1 MNFFKPKQAA
11 TPHPPPPHHLL
22 HQAFTSLQTH
32 ISNFLENLPTPPPI
46 KSPPWARISNHSN
59 GVNSTGFFFP
69 NSNKNSSGTTSS
81 KDYAMT
87 ADAIEERLAGV
98 PVYALSNCSQE
109 FVLVSGVNT
118 GKNLGLFCF
127 SESDAETLLNQMKSM
142 DSSMRSGSQVVAVAL
157 SKIFQLKVD
166 GVALRLIP
174 EASQIQNAVM
184 ERKKAGVLDESFS
197 GVPVFQSKS
206 LILRSQNKRYR
217 PVFFRKVKKEDD
229 RTFNLLLLAIQ
240 LHMLFSHVLL
250 IAQEDLEKS
259 LLRAS
264 RQQHRLNPSL
274 REGDIQVAV
283 LEDIIR
289 GMKDNS
295 SSTWD
300 DVVFVPPGF
309 DVSTDTSK
317 Q

>member
-217 PVFFRKVKKEDD
+217 PVFFRK
-229 RTFNLLLLAIQ
+229 
-240 LHMLFSHVLL
+240 
-250 IAQEDLEKS
+250 EDLEKS

-274 REGDIQVAV
+274 REGDIQVEF
-283 LEDIIR
+283 LI
-289 GMKDNS
+289 S
-295 SSTWD
+295 PCL
-300 DVVFVPPGF
+300 FVGYL
-309 DVSTDTSK
+309 S
-317 Q
+317 

>member
-11 TPHPPPPHHLL
+11 TSPPPPPNHLL

-32 ISNFLENLPTPPPI
+32 VSNFLENLPTPPPI
-46 KSPPWARISNHSN
+46 KSPPWARISNQNN
-59 GVNSTGFFFP
+59 GVNSTGFFSP
-69 NSNKNSSGTTSS
+69 NSNKNSSGTTRS
-81 KDYAMT
+81 KSYAMT

-98 PVYALSNCSQE
+98 PVYALTNGSQE

-127 SESDAETLLNQMKSM
+127 SEADAETLLNQMKSM

-166 GVALRLIP
+166 GVALRLVP
-174 EASQIQNAVM
+174 EAAQIRNAVM

-217 PVFFRKVKKEDD
+217 PVFFRK
-229 RTFNLLLLAIQ
+229 
-240 LHMLFSHVLL
+240 
-250 IAQEDLEKS
+250 EDLEKS
-259 LLRAS
+259 LSRAS
-264 RQQHRLNPSL
+264 RQQHRLDPSL

-283 LEDIIR
+283 LEDIIQ

-309 DVSTDTSK
+309 DVSTDQSK
-317 Q
+317 